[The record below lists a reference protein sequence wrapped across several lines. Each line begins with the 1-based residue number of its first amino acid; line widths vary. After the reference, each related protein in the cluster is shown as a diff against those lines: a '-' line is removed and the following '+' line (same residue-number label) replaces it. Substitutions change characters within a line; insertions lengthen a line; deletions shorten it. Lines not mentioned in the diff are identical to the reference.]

1 MARTELVIGR
11 RAPGFSLPDSS
22 GSLVSLSDF
31 IGSRVIVYFYPAAG
45 TPGCTTQACDFRE
58 SFSSFQSAGYAVVGV
73 SKDPPEKLAEFAN
86 DQGLTF
92 PLLSDSDL
100 KTHIAY
106 GAYGEKLLYGKKVT
120 GVIRSTFVV
129 AEDGKLLEARYNV
142 KVSGHVAGLR
152 KRLGI
157 SG

>member
-1 MARTELVIGR
+1 MSNSQLVSGDK
-11 RAPGFSLPDSS
+11 APEFSLPDSS
-22 GSLVSLSDF
+22 GSLVSLSDYF
-31 IGSRVIVYFYPAAG
+31 GSRVIVYFYPAAG

-58 SFSSFQSAGYAVVGV
+58 SFSSLQSVGYAVVGV
-73 SKDPPEKLAEFAN
+73 SKDPPAKLAEFAN
-86 DQGLTF
+86 DQGLNF

-106 GAYGEKLLYGKKVT
+106 GAYGDKLLYGKKVT

-129 AEDGKLLEARYNV
+129 AEDGKLLEAIYNV

-152 KRLGI
+152 NRLGVTD
-157 SG
+157 